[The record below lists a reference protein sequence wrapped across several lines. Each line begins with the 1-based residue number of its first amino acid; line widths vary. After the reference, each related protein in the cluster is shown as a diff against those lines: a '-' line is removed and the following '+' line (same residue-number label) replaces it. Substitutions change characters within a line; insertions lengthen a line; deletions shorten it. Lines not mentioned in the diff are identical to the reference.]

1 MQPNDYTLN
10 MQNPLQSFQDSYI
23 LGSTIQKQREA
34 AMDAEQA
41 RTQARIQAEEDAKRQ
56 QQLMAAYDKLR
67 DPSARARD
75 YENLAMM
82 LPKDQAETL
91 LNIAKNRTE
100 EENRADLIDSMSVFN
115 SFNSGLPEMGISLLR
130 KHAEAE
136 KEVGNAE
143 GAKTFEEYAKLA
155 ESGEEGAK
163 AIENLIGLTII
174 ALPGG
179 KDALDASSKYNDE
192 RRKEKEH
199 PILVQQKK
207 AELSKA
213 SSEAEKSAIE
223 AKYAEKAKVLDL
235 KKTATDMG
243 LTEEQTKEAV
253 ARAKKLDAE
262 TAKLLMELDA
272 LKNTGGI
279 PPEKKFEQEEKIR
292 GEYTKRVSNYNE
304 MRQTYANIQASAS
317 DESGAGD
324 VALVTGFMKMLD
336 PGSVVRESE
345 FATARD
351 TSGLYGSLV
360 SLSSKVKNG
369 QFLTPQQR
377 KDFASLAGKYMEASQ
392 GYEGKVRKDLTNVV
406 ESYGLSPTNVFGTI
420 ANAPEIK
427 RPTAPK
433 NNPGFELSNI
443 EKQKYPTREVDY

>member
-34 AMDAEQA
+34 AMAAEQE

-136 KEVGNAE
+136 KAVGNVE
-143 GAKTFEEYAKLA
+143 GANTFEEYAKLA

-179 KDALDASSKYNDE
+179 KDALDASSKYNEE

-207 AELSKA
+207 VELDKA
-213 SSEAEKSAIE
+213 TSEAEKSAIE

-235 KKTATDMG
+235 EKTAADIG
-243 LTEEQTKEAV
+243 STKEGTKEIIAKT
-253 ARAKKLDAE
+253 KKLGAE
-262 TAKLLMELDA
+262 TAKLFMELDA

-279 PPEKKFEQEEKIR
+279 PPEKKFEQEGKIR
-292 GEYTKRVSNYNE
+292 GEYQTRVSKYNE
-304 MRQTYANIQASAS
+304 MRQTLPTIQISAMDDTGAS
-317 DESGAGD
+317 D
-324 VALVTGFMKMLD
+324 VALITAFMKMLD
-336 PGSVVRESE
+336 PGSVVRETE

-351 TSGLYGSLV
+351 TSGLYGSLT
-360 SLSSKVKNG
+360 SLLSKANTG
-369 QFLTPQQR
+369 QFLNPQQR
-377 KDFASLAGKYMEASQ
+377 KDFSRLAEKYMEASQ
-392 GYEGKVRKDLTNVV
+392 AYEGKVRKDLTNVV

-427 RPTAPK
+427 KPTAPK

-443 EKQKYPTREVDY
+443 EKKKYPTREVDY